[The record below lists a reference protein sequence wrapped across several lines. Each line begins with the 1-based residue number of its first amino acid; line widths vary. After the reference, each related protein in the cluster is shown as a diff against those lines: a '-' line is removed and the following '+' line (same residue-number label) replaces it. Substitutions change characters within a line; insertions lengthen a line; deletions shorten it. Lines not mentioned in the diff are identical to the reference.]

1 MTKRQYDNAS
11 ISALKGAD
19 RVRLRP
25 AVIFGSDDLHGCEHA
40 FFEILSNSIDEARE
54 GFGHEIIVKR
64 YLDGSF
70 SVEDFGRGIP
80 LDYNEREKR
89 YNYELVYMELYAGG
103 KYNNAAGQDYSYSLG
118 LNGLGACATQYASSY
133 FDVKVKRDGYVY
145 ELHFEHGENIGGLKK
160 TPYKGKTTGTFQ
172 RWLPDTEV
180 FTDINISDEY
190 LQLVLKQQAV
200 VNAGITFTYID
211 EKTGQTEQYCYDK
224 GIVGY
229 LTEINVDDGLTDVF
243 SFQDEGRG
251 RDKQDRPEYD
261 VKVEVAF
268 AFNNKSPRMEFYH
281 NSSYL
286 EYGGSPEKACRQA
299 FTYAFDKACKEQDK
313 YKNNEGKI
321 TFNDIADSL
330 LLVTSSFS
338 TSTSYENQTKKAIN
352 NKFIQDFMTDLLKSR
367 LELWF
372 IEQKTVADKVLEQVL
387 INKRAR
393 ESAERQRIT
402 VKSKLQGKVD
412 ITNRIKKFIDCRSK
426 DATKRELY
434 IVEGDSA
441 LGSVKLGRDA
451 EFQAVI
457 PLRGK
462 ILNCLKAQLTKI
474 FQNDIIMDLIR
485 VLGCGVEL
493 KHKQLKGVGEF
504 DPDLLRWN
512 KIVICTDADV
522 DGFQIRTL
530 VLAMLY
536 RLVPSLLKLG
546 KVYIA
551 ESPLYELTYTNK
563 AKKETVTYF
572 AYDEKEKADF
582 LKVLGSSNCKLQ
594 RSKGLGEN
602 EPEMMWLTTMN
613 PETRRLV
620 QVQAED
626 AVTTKDCFE
635 LLLGDNLNGRKEFI
649 AEEGHNYLDL
659 LDLD

>member
-1 MTKRQYDNAS
+1 
-11 ISALKGAD
+11 
-19 RVRLRP
+19 
-25 AVIFGSDDLHGCEHA
+25 
-40 FFEILSNSIDEARE
+40 
-54 GFGHEIIVKR
+54 
-64 YLDGSF
+64 
-70 SVEDFGRGIP
+70 
-80 LDYNEREKR
+80 
-89 YNYELVYMELYAGG
+89 MELYAGG

-160 TPYKGKTTGTFQ
+160 TPYKGKATGTFQ

-563 AKKETVTYF
+563 AKKR
-572 AYDEKEKADF
+572 
-582 LKVLGSSNCKLQ
+582 NCY
-594 RSKGLGEN
+594 
-602 EPEMMWLTTMN
+602 
-613 PETRRLV
+613 
-620 QVQAED
+620 
-626 AVTTKDCFE
+626 
-635 LLLGDNLNGRKEFI
+635 LLCLR
-649 AEEGHNYLDL
+649 
-659 LDLD
+659 

>member
-1 MTKRQYDNAS
+1 MKKQYDNAS
-11 ISALKGAD
+11 ISALKGAM

-25 AVIFGSDDLHGCEHA
+25 AVIFGSDDLNGCEHA

-54 GFGHEIIVKR
+54 GFGREIIVKC
-64 YLDGSF
+64 YKDGSY

-80 LDYNEREKR
+80 LDYNEREQR

-118 LNGLGACATQYASSY
+118 LNGLGACATQYASAY
-133 FDVKVKRDGYVY
+133 FDVQVKRDGFLY
-145 ELHFEHGENIGGLKK
+145 ELHFEKGENIGGLHKSPCKSKK
-160 TPYKGKTTGTFQ
+160 TGTFQ
-172 RWLPDTEV
+172 RFLPDTEV
-180 FTDINISDEY
+180 FTDVKIPADY
-190 LQLVLKQQAV
+190 FRLVLKQQAV
-200 VNAGITFTYID
+200 VNAGVTFTFID
-211 EKTGQTEQYCYDK
+211 ENTGEEEHYCYER
-224 GIVGY
+224 GIEGY
-229 LTEINVDDGLTDVF
+229 LQELNADNGISDVF
-243 SFQDEGRG
+243 TFAEQGRG
-251 RDKQDRPEYD
+251 RDKADRQEYD
-261 VKVEVAF
+261 VKIEVAF
-268 AFNNKSPRMEFYH
+268 AFNNHNPRQEFYH
-281 NSSYL
+281 NSSWL

-299 FTYAFDKACKEQDK
+299 FTYAFDKVCKERDK

-321 TFNDIADSL
+321 VFQDIADSL
-330 LLVTSSFS
+330 LLVTNSFS

-352 NKFIQDFMTDLLKSR
+352 NRFIQDFMTELLKSH

-372 IEQKTVADKVLEQVL
+372 IEQKAVADKVLEQVL

-393 ESAERQRIT
+393 ESSEKQRIT

-426 DATKRELY
+426 DANCKELY

-462 ILNCLKAQLTKI
+462 ILNCLKAPLSKI
-474 FQNDIIMDLIR
+474 FQSDIIMDLVR

-493 KHKQLKGVGEF
+493 KHKQIKGVGEF

-512 KIVICTDADV
+512 KIIICTDADV

-536 RLVPSLLKLG
+536 RLVPTLLKMG

-551 ESPLYELTYTNK
+551 ESPLYEITYMPK
-563 AKKETVTYF
+563 GKGDSITYF
-572 AYDEKEKADF
+572 AYDEKEKAAL
-582 LKVLGSSNCKLQ
+582 LKSLGQANCKLQ

-602 EPEMMWLTTMN
+602 EPDMMWRTTMN
-613 PETRRLV
+613 PQTRRLI
-620 QVQAED
+620 QVTDEAEAEMQEIFD
-626 AVTTKDCFE
+626 

-649 AEEGHNYLDL
+649 AANGHNYLEL